1 MILPPFFGY
10 PVSYKDREIYRLF
23 HSYAAQDLL
32 TYTDP
37 TQIVLL
43 SYVSQDI
50 LTYSELP
57 NIMNVSYV
65 SQDILTYSYPIPI
78 MNFSYA
84 AVDVLSYD
92 PPPAEP
98 NAPIILVI
106 NDGDSCVFAYWAIPY
121 NNRTPITDYTISYST
136 GDYSSWTLYDDGIS
150 TSTGVTVTG
159 LINNISYQLKIA
171 AVNAVGT
178 GEYSY
183 SEYVTPSGGD
193 SSYQKMM
200 LYLPLDHDTID
211 QSCYAH
217 NVQEVIP
224 QLLSLDLTT
233 DYYKYGNASLYLD
246 GQLAGTESLD
256 YPHLIV
262 GSGENFNWNFSH
274 DFTIEMFIKPQVSVA
289 TDTLLCIQSNDM
301 WNNSKIKLYRD
312 NNKLHFDFILDYYDT
327 NEGQYYASSGNLVI
341 NNTSFPTGSW
351 THIAACRSNDVM
363 KMYINGINTSNI
375 IFSSLT
381 NPYVS
386 GMIMTVGAESYS
398 NWGSPPRYSINGFAG
413 YIDQVIVSKSA
424 KYRSNFIVSE
434 YTTLKD
440 CGPTPTATPT
450 PTPTETPTPTATPT
464 SAPGGVECCGNISLS
479 GPGIPVPGLYTR
491 GATSWGNSSL
501 GGFHYA
507 YMSEDGYILYVED
520 IINFTWSIGIILN
533 GAPSFNGCP
542 ITGTHPTTAG
552 STVTIDCGL

>member
-84 AVDVLSYD
+84 IVDVLSYD

-98 NAPIILVI
+98 NAPIILAI
-106 NDGDSCVFAYWAIPY
+106 NDGDSCIFAYWAIPY

-150 TSTGVTVTG
+150 TSTDVTVTG

-193 SSYQKMM
+193 SSYQKIM

-211 QSCYAH
+211 QSCYTH

-256 YPHLIV
+256 YPHFIV

-301 WNNSKIKLYRD
+301 WNNSKIKLYRN
-312 NNKLHFDFILDYYDT
+312 NNKLHFDFILDYHDT
-327 NEGQYYASSGNLVI
+327 NEGQYYASSDNLVI

-386 GMIMTVGAESYS
+386 GMTMTVGAESYY
-398 NWGSPPRYSINGFAG
+398 NPPQLSISGFAG
-413 YIDQVIVSKSA
+413 YIDQVIVSQSA

-450 PTPTETPTPTATPT
+450 PTPG
-464 SAPGGVECCGNISLS
+464 GGVAGFVVSGAGDSNYNGTYCLAGTSNGKNYYQKGDYYLYWNNMFNIWMIQSAAHGGL
-479 GPGIPVPGLYTR
+479 IPVTAPDY
-491 GATSWGNSSL
+491 
-501 GGFHYA
+501 
-507 YMSEDGYILYVED
+507 YIVSGD
-520 IINFTWSIGIILN
+520 DT
-533 GAPSFNGCP
+533 P
-542 ITGTHPTTAG
+542 PTTGWNYFGAAEPPP
-552 STVTIDCGL
+552 SLTLTTC